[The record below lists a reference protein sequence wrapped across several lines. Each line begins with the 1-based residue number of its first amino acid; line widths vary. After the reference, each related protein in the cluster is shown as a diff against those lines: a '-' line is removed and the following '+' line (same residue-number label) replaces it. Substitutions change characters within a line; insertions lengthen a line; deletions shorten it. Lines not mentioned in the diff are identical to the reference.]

1 MSTETEKQNPDHLKD
16 FGIKL
21 INEINKVLVG
31 QETMVSRLLTGILA
45 GGHVLIEGMP
55 GLAKTTAVKVLAEAV
70 DTGFSRIQFTPD
82 MLPADVVGTEIFNP
96 KEATYSIKKGP
107 IFSNF
112 VLADEINRAPAK
124 VQAALL
130 ETMQEQQATIGGQT
144 YKMDQPFMV
153 LATQKYILG

>member
-21 INEINKVLVG
+21 INEDNKVLVG

-70 DTGFSRIQFTPD
+70 DTGLSLIH
-82 MLPADVVGTEIFNP
+82 I
-96 KEATYSIKKGP
+96 
-107 IFSNF
+107 
-112 VLADEINRAPAK
+112 
-124 VQAALL
+124 
-130 ETMQEQQATIGGQT
+130 
-144 YKMDQPFMV
+144 
-153 LATQKYILG
+153 

>member
-1 MSTETEKQNPDHLKD
+1 MNIETERQNLEQFKD
-16 FGIKL
+16 FGVNL
-21 INEINKVLVG
+21 TNEINKILVG
-31 QETMVSRLLTGILA
+31 QETMINRMLTGILA

-107 IFSNF
+107 IFSNL

-130 ETMQEQQATIGGQT
+130 ETMQERQATIGGQT
-144 YKMDQPFMV
+144 Y
-153 LATQKYILG
+153 

>member
-82 MLPADVVGTEIFNP
+82 MLPADVVGL
-96 KEATYSIKKGP
+96 SI
-107 IFSNF
+107 IH
-112 VLADEINRAPAK
+112 I
-124 VQAALL
+124 
-130 ETMQEQQATIGGQT
+130 
-144 YKMDQPFMV
+144 
-153 LATQKYILG
+153 